1 MRIRAHRHGWP
12 SPGQHLKPSPL
23 ISSPLCALDV
33 SVSGPLSNGGEE
45 NRMPNPA
52 DNAASSTE
60 IIPAGHAAFTA
71 EEEFGGH
78 RSGTSTG
85 LAGVSVAALG
95 VVFGDIGTSPVYT
108 FRECFNPEHGF
119 PLDSEHVLGVL
130 SMIFWA
136 LIIVVAVKYVLLIMR
151 ADNQGEGG
159 ILALLALALEA
170 ARSERSR
177 NLLVLLALGG
187 AALFYGDSMITP
199 AISVLS
205 AVEGIGV
212 ATPVLNRFVLP
223 LTIVVLLAL
232 FLFQKGGTERVGRL
246 FGPVMVLWFTVIA
259 ASGMLQI
266 AKAPQVLA
274 ALNPMHAAGI
284 FVAAPAAGFV
294 VLGAVALAITGG
306 EALYADM
313 GHFGRFPIK
322 LAWFGLVLPA
332 LVLNYFGQ
340 GALILGDKTAIENPF
355 FRMVPGWGLFPLVL
369 LSTAATVIASQA
381 VISGAFSLSRQA
393 IQLGLM
399 PPLDLFQTSARARGQ
414 IYISQVNWLLLIAVL
429 ALVLGFQSSSALA
442 SAYGFAVTGTMTITT
457 VLAGAVMRGVWR
469 WQWPMIA
476 IVLVPILTVDL
487 ALFGANALKIPSGGW
502 FPLVIGLVVFTIM
515 TTWRAGRR
523 LVRTRLVSE
532 TVPLAS
538 FLATCEEI
546 PEARVSGTAVFLTTQ
561 TELVPVTLLRNLKHN
576 KVLHRAV
583 LLVRV
588 VTENIPRVASTD
600 RIKARALGSG
610 FWMIEAHFGFAQT
623 PNVPRELART
633 EITGLELD
641 PSQLSFFVG
650 RTNVTSSLRP
660 GMARWR
666 ERVYSGLVRIATR
679 PTEFFCIPPD
689 RVIELGA
696 EVEI

>member
-1 MRIRAHRHGWP
+1 
-12 SPGQHLKPSPL
+12 
-23 ISSPLCALDV
+23 
-33 SVSGPLSNGGEE
+33 
-45 NRMPNPA
+45 
-52 DNAASSTE
+52 
-60 IIPAGHAAFTA
+60 
-71 EEEFGGH
+71 
-78 RSGTSTG
+78 
-85 LAGVSVAALG
+85 
-95 VVFGDIGTSPVYT
+95 
-108 FRECFNPEHGF
+108 
-119 PLDSEHVLGVL
+119 
-130 SMIFWA
+130 
-136 LIIVVAVKYVLLIMR
+136 LIMR
-151 ADNQGEGG
+151 ADNHGEGG

-170 ARSERSR
+170 ARGERSR

-205 AVEGIGV
+205 AVEGIGI
-212 ATPVLNRFVLP
+212 AMPVLNRFVLP

-232 FLFQKGGTERVGRL
+232 FLFQKGGTGRVGRL
-246 FGPVMVLWFTVIA
+246 FGPVMVLWFAVLA
-259 ASGMLQI
+259 VSGVLQI
-266 AKAPQVLA
+266 AEAPRVLA
-274 ALNPMHAAGI
+274 ALNPAHAVGI
-284 FVAAPAAGFV
+284 LVAAPAAGFV

-313 GHFGRFPIK
+313 GHFGRFPIR
-322 LAWFGLVLPA
+322 LAWFALVLPA

-340 GALILGDKTAIENPF
+340 GALILGNKSAIENPF
-355 FRMVPGWGLFPLVL
+355 FRMVPDWGLFPLVL
-369 LSTAATVIASQA
+369 LSTAATIIASQA

-442 SAYGFAVTGTMTITT
+442 SAYGFAVTGTMTITS
-457 VLAGAVMRGVWR
+457 VLAGAVMRGVWH
-469 WQWPMIA
+469 WQWPMVA
-476 IVLVPILTVDL
+476 VVLVPIMTVDL

-523 LVRTRLVSE
+523 LVATRLASE
-532 TVPLAS
+532 AVPLAS
-538 FLATCEEI
+538 FLATCEEAA
-546 PEARVSGTAVFLTTQ
+546 EARVSGIAVFLTTQ

-576 KVLHRAV
+576 KVLHQTV

-588 VTENIPRVASTD
+588 VTENIPRVAGAD
-600 RIKARALGSG
+600 RIKVRELGSG
-610 FWMIEAHFGFAQT
+610 FWQIEAHFGFAQT
-623 PNVPRELART
+623 PNVPRELGRAD
-633 EITGLELD
+633 IPGLELD

-650 RTNVTSSLRP
+650 RANVKSSSRP

-666 ERVYSGLVRIATR
+666 ERLYSGLARIATR
-679 PTEFFCIPPD
+679 PTDFFRIPPD
-689 RVIELGA
+689 RVIDLGA

>member
-1 MRIRAHRHGWP
+1 MASRAGNT
-12 SPGQHLKPSPL
+12 
-23 ISSPLCALDV
+23 AT
-33 SVSGPLSNGGEE
+33 
-45 NRMPNPA
+45 
-52 DNAASSTE
+52 STE
-60 IIPAGHAAFTA
+60 VIPAGHAALTA
-71 EEEFGGH
+71 EEELGED
-78 RSGTSTG
+78 RSDMATG
-85 LAGVSVAALG
+85 LSGLSVAALG

-119 PLDSEHVLGVL
+119 PLDAEHVLGVL

-151 ADNQGEGG
+151 ADNHGEGG

-170 ARSERSR
+170 ARGERSR

-205 AVEGIGV
+205 AVEGIGI

-223 LTIVVLLAL
+223 LTIAVLLAL
-232 FLFQKGGTERVGRL
+232 FLLQESGTERVGRL
-246 FGPVMVLWFTVIA
+246 FGPVMVLWFAVLA
-259 ASGMLQI
+259 VSGVLQI
-266 AKAPQVLA
+266 AEEPRVLA
-274 ALNPMHAAGI
+274 ALNPAHAVGI
-284 FVAAPAAGFV
+284 FVAAPAGGFV

-313 GHFGRFPIK
+313 GHFGRFPIR
-322 LAWFGLVLPA
+322 LAWFALVLPA

-340 GALILGDKTAIENPF
+340 GALILGDKSAIENPF
-355 FRMVPGWGLFPLVL
+355 FRLVPDWGLFPLVL
-369 LSTAATVIASQA
+369 LSTAATIIASQA

-399 PPLDLFQTSARARGQ
+399 PPLDLFQTSTRARGQ

-457 VLAGAVMRGVWR
+457 VLAAAVMRGVWR
-469 WQWPMIA
+469 WQWPTVA
-476 IVLVPILTVDL
+476 LVLVPIMTVDL
-487 ALFGANALKIPSGGW
+487 ALFGANALKIPTGGW
-502 FPLVIGLVVFTIM
+502 FPLVIGLVVFTVM

-523 LVRTRLVSE
+523 LVATRLASE

-538 FLATCEEI
+538 FLATCEEAA
-546 PEARVSGTAVFLTTQ
+546 ETRVSGTAVFLTTQ
-561 TELVPVTLLRNLKHN
+561 TEHVPVTLLHNLKHN

-583 LLVRV
+583 LFVRV
-588 VTENIPRVASTD
+588 VTENIPRVAGAD
-600 RIKARALGSG
+600 RIKVRELGSG
-610 FWMIEAHFGFAQT
+610 FWQIEAHFGFAQT
-623 PNVPRELART
+623 PNVPRELGRAD
-633 EITGLELD
+633 IPGLELD
-641 PSQLSFFVG
+641 PSELSFFVG
-650 RTNVTSSLRP
+650 RANVKSSSRP

-666 ERVYSGLVRIATR
+666 ERLYSGLARIATR
-679 PTEFFCIPPD
+679 STDFFRIPPD
-689 RVIELGA
+689 RVIELGV

>member
-1 MRIRAHRHGWP
+1 MANRAG
-12 SPGQHLKPSPL
+12 
-23 ISSPLCALDV
+23 
-33 SVSGPLSNGGEE
+33 
-45 NRMPNPA
+45 NPA
-52 DNAASSTE
+52 TSTE
-60 IIPAGHAAFTA
+60 VIPAGHAALTA
-71 EEEFGGH
+71 EEELGER
-78 RSGTSTG
+78 RSDTSTR
-85 LAGVSVAALG
+85 LAGLSVAALG

-108 FRECFNPEHGF
+108 FRECFNPEHGL
-119 PLDSEHVLGVL
+119 PLDVGHVLGVL

-136 LIIVVAVKYVLLIMR
+136 LIIVVTVKYVLLIMR

-170 ARSERSR
+170 ARGERSR
-177 NLLVLLALGG
+177 AFLGLLALGG

-205 AVEGIGV
+205 AVEGIGI
-212 ATPVLNRFVLP
+212 ATPVLSHFVLP
-223 LTIVVLLAL
+223 LTVTVLLAL

-322 LAWFGLVLPA
+322 LAWFVLVLPA

-355 FRMVPGWGLFPLVL
+355 FRMVPVWGLFPLVL

-399 PPLDLFQTSARARGQ
+399 PPLDIFQTSTRALGQ
-414 IYISQVNWLLLIAVL
+414 IYIPQVNWLLLIAVL

-442 SAYGFAVTGTMTITT
+442 SAYGFAVTGMMTITS

-469 WQWPMIA
+469 WQWPTIA
-476 IVLVPILTVDL
+476 VVLVPIITVDL
-487 ALFGANALKIPSGGW
+487 ALFAANALKIPSGGW

-523 LVRTRLVSE
+523 LVQTRLVSE

-588 VTENIPRVASTD
+588 VTENIPRVAGTD
-600 RIKARALGSG
+600 RIKARELGSG
-610 FWMIEAHFGFAQT
+610 FWQIEAHFGFAQT